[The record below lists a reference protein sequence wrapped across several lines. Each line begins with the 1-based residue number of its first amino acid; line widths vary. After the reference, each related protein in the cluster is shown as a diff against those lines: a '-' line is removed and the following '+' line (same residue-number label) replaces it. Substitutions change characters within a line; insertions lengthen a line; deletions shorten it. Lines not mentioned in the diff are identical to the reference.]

1 MFYYY
6 VEDEKR
12 SAYVQNLREK
22 SKKLDKENQ
31 KFIELFLKTEE
42 KDKFTS
48 KTDDNLLESMEEDEL
63 KLEADDFDELDDLD
77 ILEQM
82 LSDEDE
88 YSSHNIGREWVR
100 TVEKEL
106 AKKEKIELKD
116 IFPKSIYPSLDL
128 MMGEDNRKVFI
139 EACNNM
145 LKCPYTV
152 GYYRKPVRSDNYKNH
167 LKNITN
173 VLLPHMINFYVIAVD
188 EIATMKGDS
197 YNNYR
202 LFSNSDQIAAL
213 INLGDKKIINYIKD
227 MITADNNHATVSY
240 DVFRAIFRSC
250 NKELLE
256 LTGKMLLAAKLQE
269 GLRQAICETMDSG
282 HYENFVYMFNIVYD
296 NNLLR
301 FSSVKRALGTW
312 TGLGEEFGERISKK
326 ELEIIHRL
334 INDSSYED
342 ELLKSE
348 DNIQLYMGLWS
359 KSNKDMSHATEA
371 MKKILKKAKR
381 HSILLMSYFL
391 NMIQDEKLSSQT
403 ARQIINQNKDDIEI
417 VACYFRA
424 IFGYISFYNIE
435 NHIDNNEIGIEKYFE
450 NKKEAIEFFDILE
463 KNLLSMKDKTKTFSP
478 CIFPWYSVTISKEDI
493 ANGLLLIAMLE
504 ADKLVDR
511 AMDYI
516 KLTNTYQRGN
526 VAKVLLQKPK
536 TQKQKDAVISLL
548 SGSVDTKVM
557 YDIVTK
563 NSLVKDY
570 KEQIEDNLRLKSAD
584 VRQNIINILYTQDE
598 KNIKS

>member
-42 KDKFTS
+42 KDKITS
-48 KTDDNLLESMEEDEL
+48 KVDDNLTEDMEEDEL

-82 LSDEDE
+82 LLDEDE
-88 YSSHNIGREWVR
+88 YSSHNIGRVWVK

-145 LKCPYTV
+145 VKCPYTV

-227 MITADNNHATVSY
+227 MITADNNHATASY
-240 DVFRAIFRSC
+240 DIFRAIFRSS

-282 HYENFVYMFNIVYD
+282 HYENFVHMFNIVYD

-348 DNIQLYMGLWS
+348 DNMQLYMGLWS
-359 KSNKDMSHATEA
+359 KGNKDVSYAIEA

-403 ARQIINQNKDDIEI
+403 ARQIISKNSDDIEI

-424 IFGYISFYNIE
+424 IFGYISFYNVENQIE
-435 NHIDNNEIGIEKYFE
+435 NKEISIEKYFE
-450 NKKEAIEFFDILE
+450 NKKEAMEFFDILE
-463 KNLLSMKDKTKTFSP
+463 KNLLSMKDKTEIFSP

-493 ANGLLLIAMLE
+493 ANGLLLIEMLE

-511 AMDYI
+511 AIDYI
-516 KLTNTYQRGN
+516 
-526 VAKVLLQKPK
+526 
-536 TQKQKDAVISLL
+536 
-548 SGSVDTKVM
+548 
-557 YDIVTK
+557 
-563 NSLVKDY
+563 
-570 KEQIEDNLRLKSAD
+570 
-584 VRQNIINILYTQDE
+584 
-598 KNIKS
+598 

>member
-1 MFYYY
+1 VVAINRIDVIRY
-6 VEDEKR
+6 
-12 SAYVQNLREK
+12 
-22 SKKLDKENQ
+22 
-31 KFIELFLKTEE
+31 FI
-42 KDKFTS
+42 S
-48 KTDDNLLESMEEDEL
+48 YEL
-63 KLEADDFDELDDLD
+63 KVMSYQLRVMSCAKVG
-77 ILEQM
+77 IN
-82 LSDEDE
+82 
-88 YSSHNIGREWVR
+88 Y
-100 TVEKEL
+100 EL

-139 EACNNM
+139 EACNSM
-145 LKCPYTV
+145 VKCPYTV

-227 MITADNNHATVSY
+227 MITADNNHATVNY
-240 DVFRAIFRSC
+240 DTFRAIFRSS

-256 LTGKMLLAAKLQE
+256 LTGNMLLAAKLQE

-359 KSNKDMSHATEA
+359 KSNKDVSHAIDA
-371 MKKILKKAKR
+371 MKKILKKGKR

-391 NMIQDEKLSSQT
+391 NMIQDDKLSSQT
-403 ARQIINQNKDDIEI
+403 ARHIISENSDDIEI

-435 NHIDNNEIGIEKYFE
+435 NHIENNDIGIENYFK

-463 KNLLSMKDKTKTFSP
+463 KNLLSMKDKAKTFSP

-526 VAKVLLQKPK
+526 VAKVLLQTPK
-536 TQKQKDAVISLL
+536 SQKQKDAVRELKEAWTDAIDRISRTNLGGS
-548 SGSVDTKVM
+548 SGS
-557 YDIVTK
+557 
-563 NSLVKDY
+563 
-570 KEQIEDNLRLKSAD
+570 EA
-584 VRQNIINILYTQDE
+584 VRQARLNIDNMIKKPNKIEIGTDE
-598 KNIKS
+598 

>member
-31 KFIELFLKTEE
+31 KFIELFLM
-42 KDKFTS
+42 
-48 KTDDNLLESMEEDEL
+48 TDDKGKNVAKEDDEL
-63 KLEADDFDELDDLD
+63 KLEAEDFDELDDLD

-82 LSDEDE
+82 LSDEYE
-88 YSSHNIGREWVR
+88 YSSHNIGRQWVKL
-100 TVEKEL
+100 VEKEL

-139 EACNNM
+139 EACNSM
-145 LKCPYTV
+145 VKCPYTV

-227 MITADNNHATVSY
+227 MITADNNHATVNY
-240 DVFRAIFRSC
+240 DTFRAIFRSS

-256 LTGKMLLAAKLQE
+256 LTGNMLLAAKLQE

-282 HYENFVYMFNIVYD
+282 HYENFVHMFNIVYD

-359 KSNKDMSHATEA
+359 KSNKDVSHAIDA
-371 MKKILKKAKR
+371 MKKILKKGKR

-391 NMIQDEKLSSQT
+391 NMIQDDKLSSQT
-403 ARQIINQNKDDIEI
+403 ARHIISENSDDIEI

-435 NHIDNNEIGIEKYFE
+435 NHIENNDIGIENYFK

-463 KNLLSMKDKTKTFSP
+463 KNLLSMKDKAKTFSP

-526 VAKVLLQKPK
+526 VAKVLLQTPK
-536 TQKQKDAVISLL
+536 SQKQKDAVISLL
-548 SGSVDTKVM
+548 SGSVNTNVM
-557 YDIVTK
+557 YDSDK
-563 NSLVKDY
+563 K
-570 KEQIEDNLRLKSAD
+570 RLG
-584 VRQNIINILYTQDE
+584 QGL
-598 KNIKS
+598 